1 MKKQIQILGFCLLVF
16 TSIFGQKGW
25 EAGAWSGVSYYL
37 GDLNTNYDLSKP
49 GFGSGLVGR
58 YNFNPRVAFRFGFN
72 YSRIAADDQFSDNI
86 YERARNLSFRSDI
99 YDMGGRVEFN
109 FMTFRHGSRDEF
121 FTPYFFTGLGLFR
134 FNPKAYYNEEWVELQ
149 PLGTEGQ
156 DIDAEYQ
163 LTSANFQYGGGVKI
177 SLNYVWSLNIEFAG
191 HSAFTDYLDDVSS
204 TYPDKTYLRR
214 LRGQRAVNLS
224 DRSVAI
230 PGFSDFNIGEA
241 GRQRGDDTNKDS
253 YYHIGIG
260 LMYYFGQLKC
270 PDISRR

>member
-1 MKKQIQILGFCLLVF
+1 MKKQIQITGFLLLVL
-16 TSIFGQKGW
+16 TSVFGQRGW

-37 GDLNTNYDLSKP
+37 GDLNTNYDLSKS
-49 GFGSGLVGR
+49 GFGTGLAGR
-58 YNFNPRVAFRFGFN
+58 YNFNPRVAFRFGLN
-72 YSRIAADDQFSDNI
+72 YSRISADDQFSDNI
-86 YERARNLSFRSDI
+86 YERARNLSFRSDV

-121 FTPYFFTGLGLFR
+121 FSPYFFTGLGLFR

-163 LTSANFQYGGGVKI
+163 LTSVNFQYGGGIKI
-177 SLNYVWSLNIEFAG
+177 SLNYLWSLNLEFAG
-191 HSAFTDYLDDVSS
+191 HSAFTDYLDDVSG
-204 TYPDKTYLRR
+204 TYPDKTYIRR

-230 PGFSDFNIGEA
+230 PGFSDFNVGEA
-241 GRQRGDDTNKDS
+241 GRQRGDVTNKDS

>member
-1 MKKQIQILGFCLLVF
+1 
-16 TSIFGQKGW
+16 
-25 EAGAWSGVSYYL
+25 
-37 GDLNTNYDLSKP
+37 
-49 GFGSGLVGR
+49 
-58 YNFNPRVAFRFGFN
+58 
-72 YSRIAADDQFSDNI
+72 
-86 YERARNLSFRSDI
+86 
-99 YDMGGRVEFN
+99 
-109 FMTFRHGSRDEF
+109 
-121 FTPYFFTGLGLFR
+121 
-134 FNPKAYYNEEWVELQ
+134 LQ

-163 LTSANFQYGGGVKI
+163 LTSVNFQYGGGVKI
-177 SLNYVWSLNIEFAG
+177 SLNYVWSLNLEIAG
-191 HSAFTDYLDDVSS
+191 HSAFTDYLDDVSG
-204 TYPDKTYLRR
+204 TYPDKTYIRR

-230 PGFSDFNIGEA
+230 PGFSDFNVGEA

>member
-1 MKKQIQILGFCLLVF
+1 MKKQIQITGFLLLVL
-16 TSIFGQKGW
+16 TSVFGQRGW

-49 GFGSGLVGR
+49 GFGTGLAGR
-58 YNFNPRVAFRFGFN
+58 YNFNPRVAFRFGLN
-72 YSRIAADDQFSDNI
+72 YSRISADDQFSDNI
-86 YERARNLSFRSDI
+86 YERARNLSFRSDV

-121 FTPYFFTGLGLFR
+121 FSPYFFTGLGLFR

-163 LTSANFQYGGGVKI
+163 LTSVNFQYGGGIKI
-177 SLNYVWSLNIEFAG
+177 SLNYVWSLNLEFAG
-191 HSAFTDYLDDVSS
+191 HSAFTDYLDDVSG
-204 TYPDKTYLRR
+204 TYPDKTYIRR

-230 PGFSDFNIGEA
+230 PGFSDFNVGEA

>member
-1 MKKQIQILGFCLLVF
+1 MKKQIQITGFLLLVL
-16 TSIFGQKGW
+16 TSVFGQRGW

-49 GFGSGLVGR
+49 GFGTGLAGR
-58 YNFNPRVAFRFGFN
+58 YNFNPRVAFRFGLN
-72 YSRIAADDQFSDNI
+72 YSRISADDQFSDNI

-121 FTPYFFTGLGLFR
+121 FSPYFFTGLGLFR

-163 LTSANFQYGGGVKI
+163 LTSVNFQYGGGVKI
-177 SLNYVWSLNIEFAG
+177 SLNYVWSLNLEIAG
-191 HSAFTDYLDDVSS
+191 HSAFTDYLDDVSG
-204 TYPDKTYLRR
+204 TYPDKTYIRR

-230 PGFSDFNIGEA
+230 PGFSDFNVGEA

-253 YYHIGIG
+253 YYHVGIG